1 MRASSFASALRQSGE
16 HEMARRMTMKAA
28 ILAAL
33 AAVAFNAATLSA
45 AQAGSWTTRWTGPA
59 GGVYQGSGGCNN
71 GACQS
76 SGTFT
81 GPNGGVWH
89 HAGNAH
95 MVAPGQWAGDG
106 SVTGPGG
113 HTWQHQWTWQRGGY

>member
-1 MRASSFASALRQSGE
+1 
-16 HEMARRMTMKAA
+16 MKAA

-33 AAVAFNAATLSA
+33 SAVALNAATSSA
-45 AQAGSWTTRWTGPA
+45 EEAGSWTTRWTGPA

-76 SGTFT
+76 AGTFT

-95 MVAPGQWAGDG
+95 MVGPGAMGRRWLGDWAGRADLAA
-106 SVTGPGG
+106 PMDLAAL
-113 HTWQHQWTWQRGGY
+113 RI

>member
-1 MRASSFASALRQSGE
+1 
-16 HEMARRMTMKAA
+16 MKAA
-28 ILAAL
+28 MLAAL
-33 AAVAFNAATLSA
+33 AASALNAATLSA
-45 AQAGSWTTRWTGPA
+45 AEAGSWTTRWTGPA
-59 GGVYQGSGGCNN
+59 GGVYQGNGTCNN

-76 SGTFT
+76 AGTFT

-113 HTWQHQWTWQRGGY
+113 RTWQHQWTWQR

>member
-1 MRASSFASALRQSGE
+1 M
-16 HEMARRMTMKAA
+16 MKAA
-28 ILAAL
+28 IFTALAAL
-33 AAVAFNAATLSA
+33 AFNAATLSA
-45 AQAGSWTTRWTGPA
+45 AEAGSWTTRWTGPA
-59 GGVYQGSGGCNN
+59 GGVYQGNGGCN
-71 GACQS
+71 GGVCQN

-89 HAGNAH
+89 HTGNAH

-113 HTWQHQWTWQRGGY
+113 RTWQHQWTWQR